1 MRRASGERGGSGSAR
16 YSGYRHRVERPGRQP
31 TQRRV
36 GQARKSP
43 SVNRLK
49 PSDLSTAANFETARE
64 SWEGFRSEAGTTA
77 NPDLPRTLAARD
89 LAHIGWDRQ
98 RKVTAAAI
106 HDHVA
111 RFWRRSHSAP
121 STPRTARPCRSSTS
135 TSVKPRYPTAER
147 TARPTGPRCRLG
159 HAVVAAL
166 RHVLQSQ
173 LHRGLERAR
182 ALGWRRRRHPRRA

>member
-1 MRRASGERGGSGSAR
+1 VRRASSGHGGSGSAH

-36 GQARKSP
+36 GRAHKSL

-49 PSDLSTAANFETARE
+49 PAIFRPLRILKRPE

-173 LHRGLERAR
+173 RHRGLERAR
-182 ALGWRRRRHPRRA
+182 ALGWRRRQRPRRA